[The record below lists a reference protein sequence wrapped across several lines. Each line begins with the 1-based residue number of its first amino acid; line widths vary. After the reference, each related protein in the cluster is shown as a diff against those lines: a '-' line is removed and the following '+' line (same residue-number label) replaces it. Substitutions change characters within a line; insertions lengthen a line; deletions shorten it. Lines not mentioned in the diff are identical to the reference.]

1 MKRTI
6 LAVILGLVMLAGTSA
21 FAQKPVRNVSP
32 KKHPNI
38 AAAQKFCQ
46 KAFDCTVKAQKANEF
61 DLGGH
66 AQKAKDLL
74 EQASAE
80 LKLAAEVSNANQGK

>member
-6 LAVILGLVMLAGTSA
+6 LTVILGLLMLAGTTA
-21 FAQKPVRNVSP
+21 YAKRPVRNVSA

-46 KAFDCTVKAQKANEF
+46 KAFDCTVAAQKANEF

-74 EQASAE
+74 EQASGE
-80 LKLAAEVSNANQGK
+80 LKQAAETSNANQGK